1 MLGCTE
7 PIALDTSEPVRPSTF
22 SLAVLEPAF
31 EHGNAVWAG
40 VALLDYD
47 RDGWLDIFFTNG
59 ESQPDALYR
68 NSGDGS
74 FENVSAAAG
83 VDSLE
88 RHGGVVAG
96 DIDNDGDIDLAV
108 TTECSVGTLTAEGE
122 AIPDGDLG
130 LFINQGDGSF
140 EPAELGADLDEIFVE
155 GLCPISLQLFDVDG
169 DGNLD
174 LSVDNGLD
182 PDQVFPWVFRKEVRE
197 AVDQVLLGTGDGQF
211 IEPMTLVNTPGGG
224 DDLDD
229 EIEFQ
234 YVSFTSAFIDL
245 NGDGR
250 PERIVGYGGG
260 PIAVYVHQDDGSLEV
275 GSFYSSTG
283 EGLWMGLAVAD
294 YDGDS
299 DLDIYATNQ
308 GLSPL
313 ILGYDNI
320 PEPIDPEQGIYP
332 FHSMIMNN
340 SGRLVRDLSW
350 PIDAQWTLA
359 GDLFDGLPDPETGE
373 PRYPEWMNPEDL
385 ERYSWAWG
393 AVAIDY
399 DSDGWAD
406 VAYNGNNC
414 SAPMDIIWDEAR
426 GAGPGILMR
435 NLEGEAF
442 RDVTWELGV
451 QNIDGYGR
459 YQDGR
464 GIAVGD
470 LNNDGFQDLVYANRT
485 YNPTQSDPLAQVPGD
500 PRVLL
505 NPGTE
510 YHWIQLELVGSV
522 SNRDG
527 IGTVVYVDDGSRQWV
542 AQMGAGG
549 GTNSSS
555 ERMLTIGLGTAT
567 SVDLEVVFPSGETQV
582 LSGLDVDQRVEVFE

>member
-1 MLGCTE
+1 MTLLLAIVVGCSQPVPVE
-7 PIALDTSEPVRPSTF
+7 PMDTPRPDTF
-22 SLAVLEPAF
+22 QLAELTPEF
-31 EHGNAVWAG
+31 EHANAVWAG
-40 VALLDYD
+40 VALLDFD
-47 RDGWLDIFFTNG
+47 NDGWLDIFFTNG

-68 NSGDGS
+68 NLGDGL
-74 FENVSAAAG
+74 FEDVAAEAG
-83 VDSLE
+83 VDSLG
-88 RHGGVVAG
+88 RHGGVASG
-96 DIDNDGDIDLAV
+96 DIDNDGDMDLV
-108 TTECSVGTLTAEGE
+108 VSTECSVGTLNSDEE
-122 AIPDGDLG
+122 AIPDGDLE
-130 LFINQGDGSF
+130 LFINQGDGTF
-140 EPAELGADLDEIFVE
+140 IGQELGADIDAVFSQ

-197 AVDQVLLGTGDGQF
+197 AVDQVLLGTGMGQF
-211 IEPMTLVNTPGGG
+211 IEPMQIYNTPGGA
-224 DDLDD
+224 DDPPAE

-234 YVSFTSAFIDL
+234 FVSFASAYIDL
-245 NGDGR
+245 NQDGR
-250 PERIVGYGGG
+250 TERIVGYGGG
-260 PIAVYVHQDDGSLEV
+260 PISVFVQQEDASLQIAD
-275 GSFYSSTG
+275 FYSSTG

-294 YDGDS
+294 FDGDA

-320 PEPIDPEQGIYP
+320 PEPVNPDGLGIYP
-332 FHSMIMNN
+332 FHTMVMNN

-359 GDLFDGLPDPETGE
+359 EDLFDGLPDSESGD
-373 PRYPEWMNPEDL
+373 PRYPEWMAPEDL

-414 SAPMDIIWDEAR
+414 SAPMDIIWDESR

-435 NLEGEAF
+435 NMNGEAF

-451 QNIDGYGR
+451 QNVDGYGR

-485 YNPTQSDPLAQVPGD
+485 YNPTQSDPFGPRFRGSPASCSTRAAICIGSSWTWWAAKAIATALVWWSRSTMAIVNGSLKWVPVEA
-500 PRVLL
+500 PTPVR
-505 NPGTE
+505 
-510 YHWIQLELVGSV
+510 
-522 SNRDG
+522 
-527 IGTVVYVDDGSRQWV
+527 
-542 AQMGAGG
+542 
-549 GTNSSS
+549 
-555 ERMLTIGLGTAT
+555 
-567 SVDLEVVFPSGETQV
+567 SGC
-582 LSGLDVDQRVEVFE
+582 